1 MNPKLERIII
11 TVTLVLALIASYFTY
26 HTITY
31 KKSKLNSAKQL
42 IAEFKISKALE
53 TLNKIKA
60 KGNKDDELDSLI
72 LYGLVKAKRFEEAS
86 KQTEEINEIPK
97 NFKDSTLEM
106 ISILSVH
113 NQIDLIDLIVDKSYK
128 LNLDENFFIKLS
140 QERNSLNTEMQV
152 LEKGLS
158 YLNGLR
164 AKYNEKKKS
173 KKANEIASSKIEAFI
188 LERCIDNSNIF
199 MGSGDYKSALFYL
212 NKAKNLGVL
221 KTSPLK
227 DDYYYNL
234 ALVHK
239 QLGNTDEAWNNMQ
252 ISAKLGNER
261 AKSMINSLNSS
272 YVPKE

>member
-31 KKSKLNSAKQL
+31 KKSKINDAKQL
-42 IAEFKISKALE
+42 ISEFKISKALE

-60 KGNKDDELDSLI
+60 KGSKDDELDSLI
-72 LYGLVKAKRFEEAS
+72 FYALVKAKRFEEAE
-86 KQTEEINEIPK
+86 KEAEEITAIPK
-97 NFKDSTLEM
+97 NFKENTLEM
-106 ISILSVH
+106 ISLLSVH
-113 NQIDLIDLIVDKSYK
+113 NKIDLIDLVIDRSYK
-128 LNLDENFFIKLS
+128 LELDENFFIKLS

-164 AKYNEKKKS
+164 AKFKEKKS
-173 KKANEIASSKIEAFI
+173 KKANEVASSKIEAFI

-239 QLGNTDEAWNNMQ
+239 ELGHKEEAWDNMQ

-261 AKSMINSLNSS
+261 AKSMIQSLNSS

>member
-1 MNPKLERIII
+1 MNPKLERLII
-11 TVTLVLALIASYFTY
+11 TVTLVLALIASYFIY
-26 HTITY
+26 HTLTY

-60 KGNKDDELDSLI
+60 KGSKDDELDSLI
-72 LYGLVKAKRFEEAS
+72 FYALVKAKRFEEAE
-86 KQTEEINEIPK
+86 KQAEEITEIPK
-97 NFKDSTLEM
+97 NFKESSLEM
-106 ISILSVH
+106 ISLLSVH
-113 NQIDLIDLIVDKSYK
+113 NKIDLIDLVVERSYK

-164 AKYNEKKKS
+164 AKYKEKKS
-173 KKANEIASSKIEAFI
+173 KKANDIASSKIEAFI

-212 NKAKNLGVL
+212 NKAKYLGVL

-239 QLGNTDEAWNNMQ
+239 QLGNTEEAWNNMQ

-261 AKSMINSLNSS
+261 AKSMIQSLNSS
-272 YVPKE
+272 YVPNN

>member
-11 TVTLVLALIASYFTY
+11 TITLLLTLVASYFTY

-31 KKSKLNSAKQL
+31 KSSKLSKAKEY
-42 IAEFKISKALE
+42 IAEFKIAKALE
-53 TLNKIKA
+53 ILNKIKI
-60 KGNKDDELDSLI
+60 KGNADEELDALI
-72 LYGLVKAKRFEEAS
+72 LYALVKAKRFEEAS
-86 KQTEEINEIPK
+86 KQVAEIKFIPK
-97 NFKDSTLEM
+97 KLEKNTLEM
-106 ISILSVH
+106 ISLTSVH
-113 NQIDLIDLIVDKSYK
+113 NEVDLMIKIIDKSKK
-128 LNLDENFFIKLS
+128 LKLDEDFFISLS

-152 LEKGLS
+152 LEKGYYYLS
-158 YLNGLR
+158 SIRKKLR
-164 AKYNEKKKS
+164 EKKS
-173 KKANEIASSKIEAFI
+173 KKANEISISRIETFI
-188 LERCIDNSNIF
+188 LERCIDNANIF

-239 QLGNTDEAWNNMQ
+239 KLGNSDQAWDNMQ

-261 AKSMINSLNSS
+261 AKSMIRSIEQS
-272 YVPKE
+272 YIPKG